1 MLSGK
6 LGKNNRKTS
15 KEEVKKMTN
24 IIINLTPHKI
34 NIMDEEGNVIKV
46 FESKGKA
53 RAAQKDVEIG
63 MLEDIPIIETTFG
76 EPVDLP
82 EYSQGTYY
90 IVSALT
96 AKAASLSGRSTRDL
110 LLTGKTV
117 RNSSGQIIGCQAL
130 AKYR

>member
-1 MLSGK
+1 
-6 LGKNNRKTS
+6 
-15 KEEVKKMTN
+15 MTN
-24 IIINLTPHKI
+24 IINLTPHEISII
-34 NIMDEEGNVIKV
+34 NEEGNVIKI
-46 FESKGKA
+46 FESAGVA
-53 RAAQKDVEIG
+53 RAAQNDVQIG
-63 MLEDIPIIETTFG
+63 MLEGIPIIETTFG

-117 RNSSGQIIGCQAL
+117 RNSDGQIIGCQAL
-130 AKYR
+130 AKYK

>member
-1 MLSGK
+1 MLSSK

-46 FESKGKA
+46 FESEGVA
-53 RAAQKDVEIG
+53 RAAQNDVQIG
-63 MLEDIPIIETTFG
+63 MLEGIPIIETTFG
-76 EPVDLP
+76 KPVDLP
-82 EYSQGTYY
+82 EYDQGTYY

-96 AKAASLSGRSTRDL
+96 AKAASLSGRNTQDL

-117 RNSSGQIIGCQAL
+117 RNSDGQIIGCQAL
-130 AKYR
+130 AKYK

>member
-1 MLSGK
+1 
-6 LGKNNRKTS
+6 
-15 KEEVKKMTN
+15 MTN
-24 IIINLTPHKI
+24 IINLTPHEI
-34 NIMDEEGNVIKV
+34 SIVNEEGNVVKT
-46 FESKGKA
+46 FESVGEA
-53 RAAQKDVEIG
+53 RAAQDDVEIG
-63 MLEDIPIIETTFG
+63 TLEGIPIVETTFG
-76 EPVDLP
+76 KPIDLP

-90 IVSALT
+90 IVSAIT

>member
-1 MLSGK
+1 
-6 LGKNNRKTS
+6 
-15 KEEVKKMTN
+15 MTT
-24 IIINLTPHKI
+24 IFNLTPHRI
-34 NIMDEEGNVIKV
+34 NIVDEEGNVVKI
-46 FESKGKA
+46 FESSGEA
-53 RAAQKDVEIG
+53 RAAQNDVQIG
-63 MLEDIPIIETTFG
+63 MLEGIPIIETTFG

-117 RNSSGQIIGCQAL
+117 RNSNGQIIGCQAL
-130 AKYR
+130 AKYK

>member
-1 MLSGK
+1 
-6 LGKNNRKTS
+6 
-15 KEEVKKMTN
+15 MTN
-24 IIINLTPHKI
+24 IVNLTPHRI
-34 NIMDEEGNVIKV
+34 NIVNEEGNVIKV
-46 FESKGKA
+46 FESEGVA

-63 MLEDIPIIETTFG
+63 TLEGIPIVKTTFG

-96 AKAASLSGRSTRDL
+96 AKAASLSGRNTRDL

-117 RNSSGQIIGCQAL
+117 RDSDGQIIGCQAL
-130 AKYR
+130 AKYS

>member
-1 MLSGK
+1 
-6 LGKNNRKTS
+6 
-15 KEEVKKMTN
+15 MTN
-24 IIINLTPHKI
+24 IINLTPHEI
-34 NIMDEEGNVIKV
+34 SIVNEEGNVIKI
-46 FESKGKA
+46 FESAGVA
-53 RAAQKDVEIG
+53 RAAQNDVQIG
-63 MLEDIPIIETTFG
+63 MLEGIPIIETTFG

-117 RNSSGQIIGCQAL
+117 RNSDGQIIGCQAL
-130 AKYR
+130 AKYK